1 MAKKGKVEIVV
12 SAVTDAAEK
21 SINKLKSGI
30 DSVGGV
36 ASKVGT
42 VAAAGFAAL
51 TATVGAVGKAALD
64 AYADYEQLT
73 GGVSKLFGTAGMSVE
88 QYAESVG
95 KSTDEVAA
103 EYSKLEGAQQ
113 TVFNN
118 AARAYETAGLSANQ
132 YMEQVT
138 SFSASLINSLGG
150 DTQEAANKADVAIQD
165 MADNVNTFG
174 SNMEDVQ
181 NAYQGF
187 AKQNYTM
194 LDNLKLGYGGTKS
207 EMERLI
213 ADANKLRAAQGKNA
227 DLTIDSFADIVEAIH
242 TVQEEQ
248 GIAGTTAKEAATTIS
263 GSMAM
268 AQAAWENL
276 LTGIADSDADLTKLT
291 NQFLEALGSV
301 AKNVVPRV
309 AQIGQGIINA
319 LPAALAGIGD
329 VLAPILSEALATAW
343 GIAVNALAGFGISLP
358 SIDSSQI
365 LGAFSSMIEW
375 GSKAFEKL
383 KEVAS
388 FLAGEFMSAWDT
400 LSSAVG
406 NAVSAAVEAISPF
419 AEYFTLN
426 MLPVIVSFAA
436 EFVSVFTAI
445 LNSIQPVGD
454 LISNLANTIG
464 SILYNAFALLM
475 PIVSQVMSLLTQLN
489 SVLAPIATQ
498 IISFLAPA
506 VNSIITAFGNLANA
520 VLPVVSSA
528 LQIVI
533 SVIQAA
539 IPVISTIANVV
550 TSVIGVVVTLIAQ
563 VITTVVNAV
572 ALITSAIGV
581 AMSVVS
587 GIIATV
593 SGVLTIIFTAV
604 GGFVSSIVATI
615 TGLINTIITTFSS
628 MVNSVIGFVTGL
640 FSTIASIFSMIVST
654 VSGAAMQVYS
664 SVTSAF
670 SSLVSSVAGAVGSV
684 LSTVSGIPGQIMGV
698 FAGAGSWLVSAGA
711 QIINGLTKG
720 IQSAIGGVISAVTGA
735 VGSVISSAKN
745 ALGIHSPSRV
755 FDREIGRMIP
765 AGAAQGVRKAAGEY
779 YSAVDDV
786 FAYSPTLES
795 DMSIGANQVAAA
807 QSQTSVSQTLNF
819 YQEVQTPAQLARVA
833 RMQSMYGLAGA

>member
-64 AYADYEQLT
+64 AYADYEQLV
-73 GGVSKLFGTAGMSVE
+73 GGMDKLFGDASSKVQEYAANAYKTAGV
-88 QYAESVG
+88 
-95 KSTDEVAA
+95 
-103 EYSKLEGAQQ
+103 
-113 TVFNN
+113 
-118 AARAYETAGLSANQ
+118 SANQ
-132 YMEQVT
+132 YMTQVT
-138 SFSASLINSLGG
+138 GFSASLISSLGG
-150 DTQEAANKADVAIQD
+150 DTNAAADLANTAMVS

-174 SNMEDVQ
+174 TNMEDVQ
-181 NAYQGF
+181 NTFRGF
-187 AKQNYTM
+187 AKSNYTM
-194 LDNLKLGYGGTKS
+194 LDNLSLGYGGTQS
-207 EMERLI
+207 EMQRLI
-213 ADANKLRAAQGKNA
+213 KDSAA
-227 DLTIDSFADIVEAIH
+227 LTAE
-242 TVQEEQ
+242 QEELGLTVDASSMSFDNIVKAIAVMQ
-248 GIAGTTAKEAATTIS
+248 KHMGIAGTTSKEAANTIS

-276 LTGIADSDADLTKLT
+276 LTGIADSDADLTGLT
-291 NQFLEALGSV
+291 NQFLEALGLV
-301 AKNVVPRV
+301 AKNVAPRV

-343 GIAVNALAGFGISLP
+343 NIAVNALAGLGISLP

-400 LSSAVG
+400 LGAAVG
-406 NAVSAAVEAISPF
+406 NAVTAAVEAISPF
-419 AEYFTLN
+419 SEYFTLN

-436 EFVSVFTAI
+436 EFVSVFTGI

-454 LISNLANTIG
+454 LVSNLANTIS

-475 PIVSQVMSLLTQLN
+475 PIVSQVGSLLAQLN

-533 SVIQAA
+533 SVIQVA

-735 VGSVISSAKN
+735 VGSVISRAKN